1 MSVGLV
7 DEACAD
13 HPQFAAER
21 QICLHGL
28 GQEDF
33 RFVIGIAER
42 CGFSALVVNLPIGF
56 LGVAEPQ
63 IRAGFKQIF
72 GDFAFERNLQFGFY
86 VFLFAEFFLIGR
98 AARRGVGMEVLR

>member
-1 MSVGLV
+1 M

-13 HPQFAAER
+13 HAQFAAEW

-33 RFVIGIAER
+33 GFVISVAER
-42 CGFSALVVNLPIGF
+42 RGFSALVVNLPIGF

-63 IRAGFKQIF
+63 IRTGFKQIF
-72 GDFAFERNLQFGFY
+72 GNFAFERNLQFGFY
-86 VFLFAEFFLIGR
+86 VFLFR
-98 AARRGVGMEVLR
+98 